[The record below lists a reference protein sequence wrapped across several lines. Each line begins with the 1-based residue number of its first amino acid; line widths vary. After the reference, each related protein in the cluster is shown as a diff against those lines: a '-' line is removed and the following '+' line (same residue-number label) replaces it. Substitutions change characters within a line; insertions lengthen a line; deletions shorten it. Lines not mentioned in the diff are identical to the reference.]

1 MEEVFKLLIGI
12 GVLILGYPI
21 GVLLRHLTK
30 DELKYGQVYFK
41 ILVYIG
47 LIGGIVGLVIG
58 NDVIL
63 FTMFF
68 IAIVS
73 SRSLLKY
80 KKNNSKKKVK
90 RRK

>member
-12 GVLILGYPI
+12 GVLILGFPI
-21 GVLLRHLTK
+21 GIFLARITK
-30 DELKYGQVYFK
+30 DELPSGQIYFK

-47 LIGGIVGLVIG
+47 LIGGVIG
-58 NDVIL
+58 LAIKNDVIL

-73 SRSLLKY
+73 SKSLFDKRKG
-80 KKNNSKKKVK
+80 KK
-90 RRK
+90 